1 MRIARYVMDGMPANG
16 SNGVHPHPVHALNAE
31 PALAE

>member
-1 MRIARYVMDGMPANG
+1 MRIARYVMEGVPLNG
-16 SNGVHPHPVHALNAE
+16 SNGVHPHPVPALNPE

>member
-1 MRIARYVMDGMPANG
+1 MDGMSMNG
-16 SNGVHPHPVHALNAE
+16 SNGVHPHPVHTLDAE

>member
-1 MRIARYVMDGMPANG
+1 MRIARYVMDGMPLNG
-16 SNGVHPHPVHALNAE
+16 SNGVHPHPALALDAE